1 MKKTILFLLPIV
13 VFCLF
18 GCRNKDVA
26 VIGGQDGPA
35 KIYISDK
42 TDNTEYSKNPVKI
55 LKIDGNLYYETNKF
69 SEADGRCGNAD
80 GSFKKTA
87 DEFEIPK
94 NNGESN
100 FSEADSYQVGIEE
113 NTLEIRM
120 DNGWKVFEK
129 IDTNSDISGY
139 KYCCVLTGRMNNAE
153 SYSSLLVLAN
163 SKDITFNDASYV
175 LFGSDTEKMKD
186 IYVLPVS

>member
-129 IDTNSDISGY
+129 IDTN
-139 KYCCVLTGRMNNAE
+139 
-153 SYSSLLVLAN
+153 LVLLKSYIETEEHDETIREINELAFLV
-163 SKDITFNDASYV
+163 KHIEEKYAFN
-175 LFGSDTEKMKD
+175 LKNIF
-186 IYVLPVS
+186 